1 MFRLIFS
8 VACLTLVLSGN
19 LWAQQPA
26 FPVWRA
32 EMPGGEYVVKLSSV
46 ASISKHDY
54 TVDGTLAVQEL
65 TIATNANVTARFYYI
80 EPKTPSAASGVGD
93 SAIRTIKDRASQ
105 ALEKVNKTAHT
116 TVMTEVVKNYPVT
129 THAHMVEFRL
139 PTADALKA
147 AYESA
152 RNAWIRNKNG
162 TYKVEDDDS

>member
-1 MFRLIFS
+1 MMFRTLFS
-8 VACLTLVLSGN
+8 VAFLSLASLGN
-19 LWAQQPA
+19 LLAQPPT

-32 EMPGGEYVVKLSSV
+32 EMPGGEYAVKLSAIASV
-46 ASISKHDY
+46 SKHDY
-54 TVDGTLAVQEL
+54 TVDGTLGVQEL
-65 TIATNANVTARFYYI
+65 TIATNTNVTARFYFI

-105 ALEKVNKTAHT
+105 ALEKVNQTAHT
-116 TVMTEVVKNYPVT
+116 TIMTEVVKNYPVT

-152 RNAWIRNKNG
+152 RNAWLRNK
-162 TYKVEDDDS
+162 TATFKMEDDE